1 MFLAPFSTYCIC
13 AEQCVL
19 LQTAK
24 IGRKPILSP
33 KLTFNNQN
41 RITQNNFTIQDL
53 PTSYK
58 GRTFFKASFIMTHD
72 VYNYFCLAIEGK
84 PQLGPAFSKME
95 FITKF
100 LWGNGLQFQGEF
112 WKPVTVKI
120 ENLFGEK
127 SAEYRTNFIILF
139 RIFLGD
145 FWDQFSSIF
154 ICSSTN
160 SYDVSPTKM
169 SLEDKQK
176 TIREEGGTLNVPFC
190 YGPSLLDHKK
200 DQWRI
205 GQTYR
210 ITPCIPQT
218 RVLSGYFYDEEPI
231 VDPKVKGT
239 RYIVKAPKIKVFIS
253 AGYDNRVIKNLA
265 LLLHLLQITFKISA
279 EDIKN
284 VVISH
289 DDYLVDIWNE
299 PNYNFRVLFLNPLDH
314 GEVSVTK
321 DVRFYCN

>member
-1 MFLAPFSTYCIC
+1 MFLAPFSTYCVC

-58 GRTFFKASFIMTHD
+58 GRTFFKANFSMTQD
-72 VYNYFCLAIEGK
+72 LYNYFYLIIESK
-84 PQLGPAFSKME
+84 PQGDPERDKLK
-95 FITKF
+95 FITNF
-100 LWGNGLQFQGEF
+100 LWGRGLDLQGKL
-112 WKPVTVKI
+112 WRPVADKIANLLDEQQAKYGVNFTV
-120 ENLFGEK
+120 
-127 SAEYRTNFIILF
+127 LF
-139 RIFLGD
+139 RVFLGQ
-145 FWDQFSSIF
+145 WWPQFSSIF
-154 ICSSTN
+154 ACFSTN
-160 SYDVSPTKM
+160 KYDVSPSKM
-169 SLEDKQK
+169 SLETKRK
-176 TIREEGGTLNVPFC
+176 TLREEGGTLEVSFM
-190 YGPSLLDHKK
+190 YGPSWIDHDK

-205 GQTYR
+205 SKTYR
-210 ITPCIPQT
+210 IIPSIPQT
-218 RVLSGYFYDEEPI
+218 QALLGYYYDEEPI
-231 VDPKVKGT
+231 VDPKFQYTKYV
-239 RYIVKAPKIKVFIS
+239 VKAPKIKVFIP

-284 VVISH
+284 VLISH

-314 GEVSVTK
+314 GEVAVTK
-321 DVRFYCN
+321 DVRFYLD